1 MQDKFEIGQIVNT
14 FGIRGE
20 VKIIPYTDDIKQFK
34 IIKIIYIKNKSVDVE
49 SVKFHKNFII
59 LKLKGI
65 ETVNDAEM
73 LRGEMISVN
82 RSNKKLPQN
91 TYYIA
96 DLIGLKVYSDENN
109 EYIGKVKDIYNTG
122 ANDIYVVENNESKDI
137 LLPAI
142 KEVIKEIDLENS
154 KIIVH
159 ILKGLI

>member
-14 FGIRGE
+14 FAIRGE

-34 IIKIIYIKNKSVDVE
+34 KIKIIYIKNKSVDVE

-82 RSNKKLPQN
+82 RSNKKLPKN

>member
-14 FGIRGE
+14 FGIKGE
-20 VKIIPYTDDIKQFK
+20 VKIIPYTDDINQFK
-34 IIKIIYIKNKSVDVE
+34 KINIIYIKNKTIEIE
-49 SVKFHKNFII
+49 SAKFHKNFVI

-65 ETVNDAEM
+65 DTVGDAEI
-73 LRGEMISVN
+73 LRGEIISIK

-96 DLIGLKVYSDENN
+96 DLIGLEVYSDENN

-122 ANDIYVVENNESKDI
+122 ANDIYIVENNESKEI

-142 KEVIKEIDLENS
+142 KEVIKQIDLENN

>member
-1 MQDKFEIGQIVNT
+1 MTKYLEIGQIVNT
-14 FGIRGE
+14 FGIKGE
-20 VKIIPYTDDIKQFK
+20 VKIIPYTDDINQFK
-34 IIKIIYIKNKSVDVE
+34 KINIIYIKNKTIEIE
-49 SVKFHKNFII
+49 SAKFHKNFVI

-65 ETVNDAEM
+65 DTVGDAEI
-73 LRGEMISVN
+73 LRGEIISIK

-96 DLIGLKVYSDENN
+96 DLIGLEVYSDENN

-122 ANDIYVVENNESKDI
+122 ANDIYIVENNESKEI

-142 KEVIKEIDLENS
+142 KEVIKQIDLENN